1 MSVVHDSFF
10 NEVTLK
16 LPVNARDV
24 VHKLA
29 AKKVLGGVSLGRL
42 YPDEATLENVLLVAV
57 TEVVSEE
64 DSVTCAAALQE
75 VLA

>member
-1 MSVVHDSFF
+1 LVNDSFF
-10 NEVTLK
+10 NEFTLK

-42 YPDEATLENVLLVAV
+42 YPDRPDLSGGLLITATETVSQEDIDALAGALEELVA
-57 TEVVSEE
+57 
-64 DSVTCAAALQE
+64 
-75 VLA
+75 